1 MKAKIYAAIL
11 CAAVVSPVHAV
22 DQWPGQSD
30 FETANGATPNNDPYG
45 QRPIV
50 DFRFGRPDPQTQVQP
65 APQRKT
71 TLTPAEYSYCRQ
83 AQYASPEMDISCEG
97 PNLP

>member
-1 MKAKIYAAIL
+1 MKTKI
-11 CAAVVSPVHAV
+11 CAALLCVSLISPVYAI

-30 FETANGATPNNDPYG
+30 FDNINGSTRNNNPYG

-50 DFRFGRPDPQTQVQP
+50 DFRFGRPDPQASLQP
-65 APQRKT
+65 APQPKT
-71 TLTPAEYSYCRQ
+71 SLTPAEYSYCRHVQ
-83 AQYASPEMDISCEG
+83 FEAPALDISCEG